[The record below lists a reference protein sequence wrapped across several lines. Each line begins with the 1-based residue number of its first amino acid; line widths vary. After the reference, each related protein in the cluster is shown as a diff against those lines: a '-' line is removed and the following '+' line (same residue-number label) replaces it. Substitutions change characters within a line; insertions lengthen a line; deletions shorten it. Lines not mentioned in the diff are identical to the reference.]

1 MPHIEQIQLKNGAAL
16 GIMVDLPN
24 APLVMITASKGFAM
38 CGYLNMESV
47 NKMGE
52 VAVRATGVRTFDDLL
67 AAKVANISDKAR
79 EMGIAEGLTV
89 RDALEKMF

>member
-1 MPHIEQIQLKNGAAL
+1 
-16 GIMVDLPN
+16 
-24 APLVMITASKGFAM
+24 
-38 CGYLNMESV
+38 
-47 NKMGE
+47 
-52 VAVRATGVRTFDDLL
+52 VRTFDDLL